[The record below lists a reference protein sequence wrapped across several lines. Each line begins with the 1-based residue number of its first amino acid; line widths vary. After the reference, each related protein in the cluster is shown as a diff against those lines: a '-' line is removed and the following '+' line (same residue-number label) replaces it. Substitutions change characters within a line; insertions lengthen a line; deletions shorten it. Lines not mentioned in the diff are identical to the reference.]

1 MTIQEM
7 QQELTS
13 LRARL
18 TRYRSE
24 SISADDVDTPGVL
37 DDTELARIHS
47 YDQEIAT
54 LDARIRQ
61 MISRQPQTTEHNV
74 IQGEEIVVTAR
85 QRPYTDEI
93 FKTAFIES
101 IRTWGNSAQNALNA
115 VQGYHNSGSEDNS
128 QFSAA
133 DFFAVMSLAL
143 SSHPGATAAI
153 SVIALSV
160 DLIKKGIE
168 SQMPAQP
175 SISQLHN
182 LWFNGISNYVRGSH
196 DNEFEQF
203 IILYKRENQITSDV
217 DLTVEDLFLSACRDF
232 VQRLAPQ
239 GFIQRQFVSRLLAGI
254 QDTMDWGS
262 EAGFADI
269 DMTGIFANQNASVF
283 SFNSGQIDDI
293 GAQLMNA
300 VTTVWANSRVIDLPI
315 PIVFNIYNVN
325 RGNKTVVKR
334 SSRTPGSTAFVFV
347 EGDSII
353 SEAFIRTHAYNNVRV
368 NQLTYDS

>member
-1 MTIQEM
+1 M